1 MLSVIYQA
9 NNKKLTRMGHF
20 AKSRGITPVNL
31 HRLVLSLHFDFYKN
45 PEAQKEIKFLFFTE
59 MNAGNGVYYR

>member
-1 MLSVIYQA
+1 
-9 NNKKLTRMGHF
+9 MGHF

-45 PEAQKEIKFLFFTE
+45 PETQKEIKFLFFAE